1 MNMEKEI
8 MDLKS
13 TENMHKDDLREKNEN
28 KNIFKNHTSKS
39 KLTNEYRK
47 YGHESEHETG
57 EHGEH
62 EWIT

>member
-28 KNIFKNHTSKS
+28 ENIFKDQTSKS

-47 YGHESEHETG
+47 YWHESEHGTR

-62 EWIT
+62 EYG